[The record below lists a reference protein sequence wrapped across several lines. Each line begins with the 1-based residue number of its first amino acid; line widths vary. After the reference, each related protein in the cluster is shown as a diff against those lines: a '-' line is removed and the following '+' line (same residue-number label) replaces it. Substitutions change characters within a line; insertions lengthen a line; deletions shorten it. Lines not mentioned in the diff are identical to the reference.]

1 MRDPDGIGD
10 WPRRLLHVPS
20 MTSLPWRP
28 GNMYGQFD
36 SPRYNVVSYTWG
48 RFRLDLAREHSN
60 SKQGLPIQ
68 GVEWPIPPIDPE
80 HFTEGELDVVL
91 QRMAEAYSVDFV
103 WIDVACID
111 QRRGSK
117 EGYLEVGRQAAI
129 FRGARQIFIWWTKFT
144 GDRTRALWDRILE
157 GTTYVEESIIR
168 PPSSL
173 SQEELELSFFNFKE
187 LDDNITIFLSD
198 PWFSSLW
205 TLQEAFLGSTA
216 QVLCRDGN
224 PLSRGI
230 VHNGFRFITSVFD
243 AVSNDCAR
251 ALSAHDSILQT
262 FPRLATLCTNIH
274 QAVQQRALPE
284 LIHVNK
290 LGLYAAA
297 GRRTASEP
305 LDYIYGIQQIF
316 GYRVGAT
323 RVDTDP
329 NQDWTLGDL
338 EEELAREIIAD
349 CPVRSQMHV
358 FQQPMSYGKRW
369 HISRSSH
376 VPVPLAG
383 MGHMYTELW
392 ECPISSQYT
401 LEVHKF
407 GDIALLRFWGHMC
420 EYTRLHASWM
430 KPVDAHGNEYCYFRV
445 MLDAVSIDD
454 AAKSGEPLEYR
465 TVGHMRDI
473 WRGLEQNKLSAWL
486 ANKYNSSQLM
496 VLRLGSR
503 EERGQLGT
511 LEPCEIV
518 GLILLRGQSLEGLTY
533 WHRIGFCHW
542 VHGDEFA
549 DWQDT
554 KNFLAARD
562 DSPGWVQETGVFG

>member
-1 MRDPDGIGD
+1 MHTQSTFRPRHRQDSVYRSNTLCLDDINPHLTMRDPDGIGD

-80 HFTEGELDVVL
+80 HFTEGELAVVL

-144 GDRTRALWDRILE
+144 GDRSRALWNRILE
-157 GTTYVEESIIR
+157 GTTYVEELITR

-173 SQEELELSFFNFKE
+173 SQEELELSFSNFKE
-187 LDDNITIFLSD
+187 LDDNITIFFIRSMVFLPMD
-198 PWFSSLW
+198 PPGSLPGQHSP
-205 TLQEAFLGSTA
+205 T
-216 QVLCRDGN
+216 
-224 PLSRGI
+224 
-230 VHNGFRFITSVFD
+230 
-243 AVSNDCAR
+243 
-251 ALSAHDSILQT
+251 
-262 FPRLATLCTNIH
+262 
-274 QAVQQRALPE
+274 VQRRALPE
-284 LIHVNK
+284 LTQQNK

-305 LDYIYGIQQIF
+305 LDCIYGIQQIF
-316 GYRVGAT
+316 EYRVGAT
-323 RVDTDP
+323 RVNTDP
-329 NQDWTLGDL
+329 NQDWTLENL
-338 EEELAREIIAD
+338 EEELAREMIAD
-349 CPVRSQMHV
+349 CLVRTQMHI

-369 HISRSSH
+369 HISQSSY

-392 ECPISSQYT
+392 ECPILSQYT
-401 LEVHKF
+401 LEVRKF
-407 GDIALLRFWGHMC
+407 GDVALVRFWGRMC

-430 KPVDAHGNEYCYFRV
+430 KPVKAHGNGFCYFRV
-445 MLDAVSIDD
+445 MLDAISIED

-465 TVGHMRDI
+465 TVGRMRDT
-473 WRGLEQNKLSAWL
+473 WRGLGQNKLSAWL
-486 ANKYNSSQLM
+486 ANTYSLSQLM
-496 VLRLGSR
+496 VLRLGAR
-503 EERGQLGT
+503 EEPGQLGT
-511 LEPCEIV
+511 LEPREIV
-518 GLILLRGQSLEGLTY
+518 GLILLRGGPQEGLTY